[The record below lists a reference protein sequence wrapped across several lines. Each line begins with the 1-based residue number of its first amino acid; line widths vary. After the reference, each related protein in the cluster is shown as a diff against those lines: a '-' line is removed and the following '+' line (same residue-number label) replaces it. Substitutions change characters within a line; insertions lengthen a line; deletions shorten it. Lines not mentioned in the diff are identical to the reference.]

1 MIQKTVMHLEVFL
14 TKRTST
20 VRGNLP
26 QLMDVSLH
34 VLWFHSL
41 LKLPILKSYLWS
53 KKEIDSSAGSHLAE
67 TIWSHVSLSKMF
79 TSGCALLESWSKH
92 VYSEWIVTWPH
103 KFQSCSC
110 RIKHLVNIK
119 DIYSGYLGEVVAY
132 EISQIENYQDL
143 TETNKFGIM
152 NK

>member
-1 MIQKTVMHLEVFL
+1 MDSFFNRFMIQKTVMHLEVFL

-41 LKLPILKSYLWS
+41 LKLPMLKSYLWS

-67 TIWSHVSLSKMF
+67 TI
-79 TSGCALLESWSKH
+79 
-92 VYSEWIVTWPH
+92 
-103 KFQSCSC
+103 
-110 RIKHLVNIK
+110 
-119 DIYSGYLGEVVAY
+119 
-132 EISQIENYQDL
+132 
-143 TETNKFGIM
+143 
-152 NK
+152 